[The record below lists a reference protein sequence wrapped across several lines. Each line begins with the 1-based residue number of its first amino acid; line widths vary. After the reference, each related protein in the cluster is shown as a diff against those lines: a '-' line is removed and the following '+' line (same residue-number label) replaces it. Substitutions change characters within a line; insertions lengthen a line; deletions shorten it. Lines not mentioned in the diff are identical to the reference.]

1 VPILIGNAI
10 DYIVGPGNVNFEVV
24 AKILVQIAFAVGIT
38 AIFEW
43 FMYTINNNY
52 YLPGGAGYS

>member
-43 FMYTINNNY
+43 FYVHNKQ
-52 YLPGGAGYS
+52 